1 VSGTEIMVH
10 VDSVTKRFGTVWA
23 LRGLSLYV
31 GQGRCLAIFG
41 PNGAGKSTL
50 FRILATLAR
59 PSTGTV
65 SIAGHN
71 VIQQAEKVRPLLGV
85 VAHRTFLYGHLTAA
99 ENLWFYGRL
108 FGVQRLPERIR
119 EVLQAVRLETSAHQ
133 LVRTY
138 SRGMQQR
145 LTIAR
150 AILHHPAVLLLDEP
164 YTSLDQH
171 AIAHVQELLQQLLTM
186 GRTII
191 LSTHDFQ
198 RGLELCDDIAIQ
210 CQGKIVYHS
219 AAAGIAVRECGQL
232 YAKYAE

>member
-1 VSGTEIMVH
+1 
-10 VDSVTKRFGTVWA
+10 
-23 LRGLSLYV
+23 
-31 GQGRCLAIFG
+31 
-41 PNGAGKSTL
+41 
-50 FRILATLAR
+50 
-59 PSTGTV
+59 
-65 SIAGHN
+65 
-71 VIQQAEKVRPLLGV
+71 
-85 VAHRTFLYGHLTAA
+85 
-99 ENLWFYGRL
+99 L